1 MPFMMDY
8 SMELMGFS
16 DMSPNY
22 KIMNPSCGLVLII
35 LKQELQLEYEIDICT
50 QPTFMKHGH

>member
-1 MPFMMDY
+1 MMDY